1 MYVDESGIDKF
12 MSREYGWALKG
23 QKIIGEVSGKRYAR
37 ESFVAALSVGQIIAP
52 LCYTGT
58 CDTTLFN
65 FWLANFLLPALTPGH
80 ILVMDNATFHKSEE
94 TRQLFNN
101 AGCQLLFLPPY
112 SPDLNPIEKFW
123 ANFKNKIKK
132 VIAQFSSLGEAI
144 DYVFQIDQLKFK

>member
-1 MYVDESGIDKF
+1 

-23 QKIIGEVSGKRYAR
+23 QKVIGEISGKRYAR
-37 ESFVAALSVGQIIAP
+37 ESFVAGLNNGRIIAP
-52 LCYTGT
+52 FCYKGT

-65 FWLANFLLPALTPGH
+65 FWLATFLFPALTPGH

-94 TRQLFNN
+94 TRKLINA

-123 ANFKNKIKK
+123 ANLKNKIKK
-132 VIAQFSSLGEAI
+132 VMAQFSSLADAV
-144 DYVFQIDQLKFK
+144 DYVFQIDHLKFK